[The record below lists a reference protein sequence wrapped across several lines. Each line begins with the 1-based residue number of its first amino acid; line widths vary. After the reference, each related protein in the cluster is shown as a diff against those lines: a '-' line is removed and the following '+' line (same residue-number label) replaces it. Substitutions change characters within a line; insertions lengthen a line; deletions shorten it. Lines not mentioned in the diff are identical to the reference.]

1 MKVLDILFIIIEIK
15 EIKEKR
21 KEKDKEPKCQP
32 SSNRFKVLI
41 SRVMKTDI
49 SNKGK
54 EKKKLLREVMVKIKL
69 KQEYKKKITIK
80 VLLDSKITKLII
92 SFEFIRKNKFKKKAR
107 KANSYEKYE

>member
-1 MKVLDILFIIIEIK
+1 MKVLDILFIIIGIEEIK
-15 EIKEKR
+15 ENR
-21 KEKDKEPKCQP
+21 KEKDKEPKCQF

-69 KQEYKKKITIK
+69 KQEYKKRNYCK
-80 VLLDSKITKLII
+80 SII
-92 SFEFIRKNKFKKKAR
+92 RQ
-107 KANSYEKYE
+107 

>member
-1 MKVLDILFIIIEIK
+1 MKVLDILFIIIGIEEIK
-15 EIKEKR
+15 ENR
-21 KEKDKEPKCQP
+21 KEKDKEPKCQF

-69 KQEYKKKITIK
+69 KQEYKKRNYCK
-80 VLLDSKITKLII
+80 SII
-92 SFEFIRKNKFKKKAR
+92 R
-107 KANSYEKYE
+107 